1 MGLQGVTSSEKI
13 IEIKSL
19 LQEDID
25 IDNVK
30 VKNANYDETTS
41 RLLIHTG
48 IVSCSP
54 KHVFL

>member
-1 MGLQGVTSSEKI
+1 MGLRGVTSSEKI
-13 IEIKSL
+13 IKIKSL

-41 RLLIHTG
+41 RLVLQNM
-48 IVSCSP
+48 
-54 KHVFL
+54 FLYKMTAGT